1 MNESRGSGSSIPTAL
16 LMAVAIV
23 TAAGMLAGAAIQ
35 ISNSR
40 STLTV
45 TGSAKRQ
52 IRSDMVIWRGAYS
65 AQSANLPAAYTGLA
79 DAGQKVRAYLAAQG
93 VPDSSVTV
101 SSINTRTFYVPGPN
115 GMETSTISAY
125 RLMQTVEI
133 RSTDVDAIT
142 ALARQSTDLIQQGV
156 AFESYPPE
164 YLVTKLADV
173 KVEMLADATK
183 DARAR
188 AFEMAKNAGSQIG
201 RLRGARMGVF
211 QITPAYSTMV
221 SDYGIND
228 TSSLLKDV
236 TAVVSVTFEV
246 R

>member
-1 MNESRGSGSSIPTAL
+1 MNDSRNGSGGIPSAL
-16 LMAVAIV
+16 LTAVAIV

-45 TGSAKRQ
+45 TGSARRQ
-52 IRSDMVIWRGAYS
+52 VESDFVVWRGAYA
-65 AQSANLPAAYTGLA
+65 AQSASLPAAYAELA
-79 DAGQKVRAYLAAQG
+79 QAGQKVRAYLAAKG
-93 VPDSSVTV
+93 VADTAVTV
-101 SSINTRTFYVPGPN
+101 SAINTRTFYVPGPS

-125 RLMQTVEI
+125 RLMQTVEV
-133 RSTDVDAIT
+133 RSGDVAAIT
-142 ALARQSTDLIQQGV
+142 RLARESTELIQQGV
-156 AFESYPPE
+156 AFESYAPE
-164 YLVTKLADV
+164 YLVTNLADV
-173 KVEMLADATK
+173 KVAMLAEATK

-188 AFEMAKNAGSQIG
+188 AGEMAKNAGSQIG

-211 QITPAYSTMV
+211 QITPAHSTMV

-228 TSSLLKDV
+228 TSSPSKDV